1 LAAFSPEI
9 SRMSTPAMTPNARY
23 FSASDALA
31 QNWWAILIRGLAAV
45 VFGAAAIFWPGAAM
59 LTFVFLFAAY
69 LLIDGVFA
77 IVDAVRAIAGHQRWA
92 WILIEGLLD
101 FVMAG
106 VALFFPASAIFAFVL
121 ITASWALITGA
132 LMLMSAFK
140 LDASHGRWWMLLGG
154 VISVVWAIALVI
166 APMIGA
172 LVLTW
177 WIAGYAIAFGLALIV
192 LSFRLRSKSGWQ
204 PNGLA
209 VH

>member
-1 LAAFSPEI
+1 MSSPAI
-9 SRMSTPAMTPNARY
+9 TPNMRE
-23 FSASDALA
+23 FTASDALA
-31 QNWWAILIRGLAAV
+31 QNWWAIAIRGLAAV
-45 VFGAAAIFWPGAAM
+45 IFGIAAIFWPAAAM

-69 LLIDGVFA
+69 LLIDGVFS
-77 IVDAVRAIAGHQRWA
+77 IVAAVRAIAGHQRWA
-92 WILIEGLLD
+92 WLLIEGLLD
-101 FVMAG
+101 FIMAG

-132 LMLMSAFK
+132 LMLMSGFK

-154 VISVVWAIALVI
+154 VISVLWAIALVI

-177 WIAGYAIAFGLALIV
+177 WIAGYAIAFGITLIV
-192 LSFRLRSKSGWQ
+192 LSLRLRAQSG
-204 PNGLA
+204 PRSSGLA

>member
-1 LAAFSPEI
+1 MSSPTI
-9 SRMSTPAMTPNARY
+9 TPNMRE
-23 FSASDALA
+23 FTASDALA
-31 QNWWAILIRGLAAV
+31 QNWWAIAIRGLAAV
-45 VFGAAAIFWPGAAM
+45 IFGIAAIFWPAAAM

-69 LLIDGVFA
+69 LLIDGVFS
-77 IVDAVRAIAGHQRWA
+77 IVAAVRAIAGHQRWA
-92 WILIEGLLD
+92 WLLIEGLLD
-101 FVMAG
+101 FIMAG

-132 LMLMSAFK
+132 LMLMSGFK

-154 VISVVWAIALVI
+154 VISVLWAIALVI

-177 WIAGYAIAFGLALIV
+177 WIAGYAIAFGITLIV
-192 LSFRLRSKSGWQ
+192 LSLRLRAQSG
-204 PNGLA
+204 PRSSGLA